1 MCFDPYR
8 LDLRRDRPVRTVLE
22 PVPPPFSGGSMS
34 IVSSSPGSGGSAAVQ
49 HLRDLALLRRVR
61 DRMDREYAQ
70 PLDVEALARGV
81 HVSAGH
87 LSRAFRLAY
96 GESPYS
102 YLMTR
107 RIERAMALLRR
118 GDMSVTDVC
127 FAVGCSSLGTFST
140 RFTEL
145 VGVPPSVYR
154 RQMESATAEMPPC
167 IAKQVT
173 RPIRTR
179 DAPAC
184 RPQREPV

>member
-1 MCFDPYR
+1 M
-8 LDLRRDRPVRTVLE
+8 T
-22 PVPPPFSGGSMS
+22 GS
-34 IVSSSPGSGGSAAVQ
+34 SADAQ

-61 DRMDREYAQ
+61 DRIDREYAQ

-81 HVSAGH
+81 HMSAGH
-87 LSRAFRLAY
+87 LSREFKLAY

-118 GDMSVTDVC
+118 GDLSVTEVC
-127 FAVGCSSLGTFST
+127 FEVGCSSLGTFST

-154 RQMESATAEMPPC
+154 RDAANGTAGMPAC
-167 IAKQVT
+167 VAKQVT
-173 RPIRTR
+173 RPVRNR
-179 DAPAC
+179 EAPAM
-184 RPQREPV
+184 PPSAYS